1 MIIIC
6 HYNEI
11 AIKGRNRGFFEKVL
25 IQNLKNRFQKELGNN
40 FEFIKKISGRILVKI
55 SDESDLTNTATKIL
69 SHTPG
74 IANFSFAKESSQD
87 LEILKKD
94 CWEMIQENEFETFR
108 ITTQRSNKNFPKT
121 SEEINRE
128 IGAYVHNKAQKP
140 ARMKGADLECFIEI
154 ANDWALIYTEKI
166 QGIGG
171 LPVGSSGKALTM
183 LSGGIDSPVAAYYG
197 VKRGVK
203 MDFVHFH
210 SIPYTSPA
218 SNEKVRELAS
228 SLLQFQSKAKIFM
241 VPFAK
246 IQQEIVMNTPEKL
259 RVVLYRRMMM
269 RIAERLAQKE
279 NYLALYSGESVGQ
292 VASQTLENI
301 RATEE
306 AVTIPILR
314 PLIGFNKEEIIEVAQ
329 KIKTFETSILPHE
342 DCCTRFIPKHPETK
356 AKLEEVKKSE
366 ENLNIEKMIE
376 TALKETEIESVK

>member
-11 AIKGRNRGFFEKVL
+11 AIKGKNRGYFEKVL
-25 IQNLKNRFQKELGNN
+25 VQNIKNRFQKESPDNL
-40 FEFIKKISGRILVKI
+40 EWVKKISGRILIKT
-55 SDESDLTNTATKIL
+55 SDNKESLIVAEKIL
-69 SHTPG
+69 SCTPG

-94 CWEMIQENEFETFR
+94 CWEMMEKETFETFR
-108 ITTQRSNKNFPKT
+108 ITTKRSNKEFPMT

-128 IGAYVHNKAQKP
+128 VGAYVFEKANKP
-140 ARMKGADLECFIEI
+140 AKMKGADLECFIEI
-154 ANDWALIYTEKI
+154 ANDWALIYTQKI
-166 QGIGG
+166 KGLGG

-210 SIPYTSPA
+210 SVPYTSPA
-218 SNEKVRELAS
+218 SNEKVRELAAL
-228 SLLQFQSKAKIFM
+228 LLQFQANAKIFM

-259 RVVLYRRMMM
+259 RVVLYRRMML
-269 RIAERLAQKE
+269 RIAERLAEDNK
-279 NYLALYSGESVGQ
+279 YLALYSGESVGQ

-301 RATEE
+301 KATEE
-306 AVTIPILR
+306 SVTIPVLR
-314 PLIGFNKEEIIEVAQ
+314 PLIGFNKDEIIEIAQ
-329 KIKTFETSILPHE
+329 KIGTFETSILPHE

-356 AKLEEVKKSE
+356 SKLEDVKKAE
-366 ENLNIEKMIE
+366 ENLDIEKMIE
-376 TALKETEIESVK
+376 SALEEMDIEKIK